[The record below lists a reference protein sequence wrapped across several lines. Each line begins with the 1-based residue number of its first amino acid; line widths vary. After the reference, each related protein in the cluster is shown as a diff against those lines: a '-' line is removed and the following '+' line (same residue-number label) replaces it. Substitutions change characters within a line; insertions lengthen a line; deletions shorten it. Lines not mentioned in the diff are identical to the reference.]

1 MIIIA
6 TADDAIENVLFLL
19 KHRFEQKA
27 KDSFAHEI
35 KIIIATADDAIE
47 NVLFLLKH
55 RFEQKAKD
63 SFAHEI
69 KTLLSTLDE
78 QSIIVEQA
86 K

>member
-1 MIIIA
+1 MVLESLPEPLSFFQRIRFCLIIVA
-6 TADDAIENVLFLL
+6 TADD
-19 KHRFEQKA
+19 
-27 KDSFAHEI
+27 D
-35 KIIIATADDAIE
+35 IE

-69 KTLLSTLDE
+69 KTLLSTPNE
-78 QSIIVEQA
+78 HSIIVEQA

>member
-1 MIIIA
+1 MVLESLLEPLSFFQRIHFYLIIVV

-19 KHRFEQKA
+19 KHR
-27 KDSFAHEI
+27 
-35 KIIIATADDAIE
+35 
-47 NVLFLLKH
+47 L
-55 RFEQKAKD
+55 EQKAKD

-69 KTLLSTLDE
+69 KTLSSTPDE